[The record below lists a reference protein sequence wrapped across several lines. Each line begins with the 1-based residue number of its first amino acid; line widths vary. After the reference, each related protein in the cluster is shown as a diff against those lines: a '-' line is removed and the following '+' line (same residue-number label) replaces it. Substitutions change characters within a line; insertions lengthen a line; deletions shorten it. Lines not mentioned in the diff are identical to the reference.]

1 MFLFFLTD
9 SFLLLDHY
17 LSYYFV
23 TSITLVQEVVTELH
37 LSSARCY

>member
-9 SFLLLDHY
+9 SLLLDHY

-23 TSITLVQEVVTELH
+23 TSIMLVQEVVTELH

>member
-23 TSITLVQEVVTELH
+23 ISITLVQEVVTELH